1 MVEPCSVAYHAVA
14 RTSLSSNGTAVVVGA
29 GIIGLL
35 VVQTLRAA
43 GWRQIIAV
51 DIEPDKL
58 ELACQLGYDCR
69 GHRKGGFVN

>member
-1 MVEPCSVAYHAVA
+1 
-14 RTSLSSNGTAVVVGA
+14 VGA